1 MRYLPARALLVA
13 VALLLTVPI
22 SVQAYHGGAETV
34 YVTPTESVLTVPTSY
49 VVPTSYLWPTSY
61 VSPTVYTTSYLT
73 STYYLSPTAYV
84 VPTYSATGYYV
95 PRRLGRSL
103 VPTTRTYYP
112 ALTATAW
119 EYPVVATSAIYPASD
134 CSTAGIVSTPL
145 PSSPTL
151 KTTRNGGAS
160 ERRPSGVV
168 DSVPAN
174 EPGLNTDR
182 TSPPNSESAGGSE
195 STTRS
200 GGATSLPIPGPAPEA
215 PGDARAPVPPG
226 NEPQAGGGGQS
237 GGAAGLQGE
246 TTRRDVQKPKATD
259 AQIKPVSATR
269 GILEG
274 KVISA
279 DSGQLEEGVRLIV
292 THNLKS
298 FEDRIAMTDAL
309 GRYAINLPEGDWTV
323 RVEMPS
329 KKTFPVSKIT
339 VSGGRISDDKGHD
352 VPSLTIKR

>member
-1 MRYLPARALLVA
+1 MPLVQARRLSLLACGSFPRILTMDGGGPLGSRARLWYLGENVPWSWRPNGSFSRFSKEMTSMRYLPARALLVA

-160 ERRPSGVV
+160 ERRPSG
-168 DSVPAN
+168 
-174 EPGLNTDR
+174 
-182 TSPPNSESAGGSE
+182 
-195 STTRS
+195 
-200 GGATSLPIPGPAPEA
+200 
-215 PGDARAPVPPG
+215 
-226 NEPQAGGGGQS
+226 
-237 GGAAGLQGE
+237 
-246 TTRRDVQKPKATD
+246 
-259 AQIKPVSATR
+259 
-269 GILEG
+269 
-274 KVISA
+274 
-279 DSGQLEEGVRLIV
+279 
-292 THNLKS
+292 
-298 FEDRIAMTDAL
+298 
-309 GRYAINLPEGDWTV
+309 
-323 RVEMPS
+323 
-329 KKTFPVSKIT
+329 
-339 VSGGRISDDKGHD
+339 
-352 VPSLTIKR
+352 